1 MTVLDV
7 SADLALVAAFLLTFN
22 VCLGLLIA
30 VRYSPYQH
38 WPRRRINIFLL
49 HRWTAYAALLVVVMH
64 PAVLLLLRSPR
75 FRVIDLLL
83 PIHSPSQPTVNT
95 IGAVSLYLLV
105 IVLLT
110 SLARLSIGR
119 KLWKRL
125 HYLNYPAAGAW
136 FVHGLLTD
144 TKLKNR
150 PTDWLDAEK
159 LFVEICF
166 ALIVAVFTV
175 TVVVRRRRQQRD
187 RQAKAG
193 KYSLAQV
200 TAAGLDSKI

>member
-7 SADLALVAAFLLTFN
+7 SADLALVAVFLLTFN
-22 VCLGLLIA
+22 ACLGLLMA

-38 WPRRRINIFLL
+38 WPRQRINIFSL

-64 PAVLLLLRSPR
+64 PAVLLLLRSPK
-75 FRVIDLLL
+75 FRVVDLLL
-83 PIHSPSQPTVNT
+83 PVHSPSQPTVNT
-95 IGAVSLYLLV
+95 IGAVSLYLLA

-110 SLARLSIGR
+110 SLARLSLGR

-136 FVHGLLTD
+136 FIHGLLTD

-159 LFVEICF
+159 VFIEVCF
-166 ALIVAVFTV
+166 ALILAAFTV
-175 TVVVRRRRQQRD
+175 TLAVRRRHQQRD
-187 RQAKAG
+187 RQARAG
-193 KYSLAQV
+193 RYSLAQV
-200 TAAGLDSKI
+200 TAAGLESKP

>member
-7 SADLALVAAFLLTFN
+7 SADLALVAVFLLTFN
-22 VCLGLLIA
+22 ACLGLLMA

-38 WPRRRINIFLL
+38 WPRRRINIFSL

-75 FRVIDLLL
+75 FRVTDLLL
-83 PIHSPSQPTVNT
+83 PIHSRQPTVNT
-95 IGAVSLYLLV
+95 IGAVSLYLLL

-110 SLARLSIGR
+110 SLARLSLGR

-136 FVHGLLTD
+136 FIHGLLTD

-166 ALIVAVFTV
+166 ALIAAGFAI
-175 TVVVRRRRQQRD
+175 TVVVRRRHQQRD
-187 RQAKAG
+187 RQARAG
-193 KYSLAQV
+193 RYSLAQV
-200 TAAGLDSKI
+200 AAGGLDSKP

>member
-7 SADLALVAAFLLTFN
+7 SADLALVAVFLLTFN
-22 VCLGLLIA
+22 ACLGLLMA

-38 WPRRRINIFLL
+38 WPRQRINIFSL

-64 PAVLLLLRSPR
+64 PAVLLLLGSPK
-75 FRVIDLLL
+75 FRVVDLLL
-83 PIHSPSQPTVNT
+83 PVHSPSQPTVNT
-95 IGAVSLYLLV
+95 IGAISLYLVL

-136 FVHGLLTD
+136 FIHGLLTD

-159 LFVEICF
+159 VFIEVCF
-166 ALIVAVFTV
+166 ALIVAAFTI
-175 TVVVRRRRQQRD
+175 TVVVRRWRQQRD
-187 RQAKAG
+187 RQARAG
-193 KYSLAQV
+193 RYSLAQV
-200 TAAGLDSKI
+200 TAAGLDSNS

>member
-1 MTVLDV
+1 MTVLDA
-7 SADLALVAAFLLTFN
+7 SADLALAAVFLLTFN
-22 VCLGLLIA
+22 AGLGLLMA
-30 VRYSPYQH
+30 ARYSPYRH
-38 WPRRRINIFLL
+38 WPHRRINIFLF
-49 HRWTAYAALLVVVMH
+49 HRWTAYLALTAVLIH

-75 FRVIDLLL
+75 FRVMDLLL
-83 PIHSPSQPTVNT
+83 PVHSPSQPTVNT
-95 IGAVSLYLLV
+95 IGAISLYLVL
-105 IVLLT
+105 IVLVT

-125 HYLNYPAAGAW
+125 HYLNYPAALAW

-159 LFVEICF
+159 LFVEFCF
-166 ALIVAVFTV
+166 GLIVAAFTI
-175 TVVVRRRRQQRD
+175 TVVVRRRHQQRD

-193 KYSLAQV
+193 KYSLAQ
-200 TAAGLDSKI
+200 GMSLR

>member
-7 SADLALVAAFLLTFN
+7 SADLALVAVFLLTFN
-22 VCLGLLIA
+22 ACLGLLMA

-38 WPRRRINIFLL
+38 WPRQHINIFVL
-49 HRWTAYAALLVVVMH
+49 HRWTAYAALLVVVIH
-64 PAVLLLLRSPR
+64 PAVLLLLRSPK
-75 FRVIDLLL
+75 FRVVDLLL
-83 PIHSPSQPTVNT
+83 PVHSPSQPTVNT
-95 IGAVSLYLLV
+95 IGAISLYLLV

-136 FVHGLLTD
+136 YIHGLLTD

-159 LFVEICF
+159 FFIEVCF
-166 ALIVAVFTV
+166 ALILAAFTI
-175 TVVVRRRRQQRD
+175 TVVVRRRHQQRD
-187 RQAKAG
+187 RQARAG
-193 KYSLAQV
+193 RYSLPQV
-200 TAAGLDSKI
+200 TAAGLDSKP